1 MIVAAQRL
9 GTSSIGSEAQ
19 LPSGAP
25 RLHPMGTTT
34 RRRAASQAVQEA
46 QATKRPRRDTRQ
58 RSASPLAAQ
67 AQAPTPSRRGRADAP
82 EAKRE
87 RSGSQVAGR
96 TKAARASAEPTGV
109 KGKGRA
115 MATAATAPA
124 AATSAAP
131 IPINRAPVL
140 TLWAA
145 VVAQRQG
152 FSWEEALTFGKQVSG
167 ILAQS
172 KGRSLGIYE
181 EKERS
186 EASAGGTCTAP
197 LPANT
202 SPWAAGSP
210 EIC

>member
-1 MIVAAQRL
+1 
-9 GTSSIGSEAQ
+9 
-19 LPSGAP
+19 
-25 RLHPMGTTT
+25 
-34 RRRAASQAVQEA
+34 
-46 QATKRPRRDTRQ
+46 
-58 RSASPLAAQ
+58 
-67 AQAPTPSRRGRADAP
+67 
-82 EAKRE
+82 
-87 RSGSQVAGR
+87 
-96 TKAARASAEPTGV
+96 
-109 KGKGRA
+109 

-186 EASAGGTCTAP
+186 EEEADAHMAKET
-197 LPANT
+197 
-202 SPWAAGSP
+202 AAGVQRVDVFGMRLKAVTQDGQRLAYSGGAAIKPGGVQGYLSRAFKGRLDDAKAAMEELAAAVPAEELGRAAYTLYERFRP
-210 EIC
+210 EWRGWGVAGQLDLSQLHQLTAEWGQEA